1 MQNKYATLREKNL
14 KMRKCRQ
21 LWWLA
26 RRASDWQK
34 YLGKSSHVHTP
45 PRPCLLALGRWMN
58 CCWRGE
64 ICLFHT
70 KCLATHLAI
79 SRILFVRKWLNDES
93 PLSLGPF
100 QGPLLHLF
108 PSSSSPSFSHL
119 FPREKQ
125 GKEVRV
131 SAILTNRVSLCLPL
145 LCCQS
150 GVIASFR
157 HHKDTLAD
165 LICISPSFLLISRQS
180 GAKRHKYRGAS
191 RPSFL
196 SLQTQN
202 QLLRRLI
209 AWSSWHPIALAL
221 SDIVPH
227 PGTRA

>member
-1 MQNKYATLREKNL
+1 MCELVYGGVTFGCLKAKALGEGEWRVKSKEEEKKRRKEKKKEEMQNKYATLREKNL

-64 ICLFHT
+64 IYLLHI

-79 SRILFVRKWLNDES
+79 SRFLFVRKWFNDES

-108 PSSSSPSFSHL
+108 PSFSSSPSFFPSSPTCSQEKSKGRRFESRRFWPTEFPCAFL
-119 FPREKQ
+119 FC
-125 GKEVRV
+125 VARV
-131 SAILTNRVSLCLPL
+131 
-145 LCCQS
+145 
-150 GVIASFR
+150 G
-157 HHKDTLAD
+157 
-165 LICISPSFLLISRQS
+165 
-180 GAKRHKYRGAS
+180 
-191 RPSFL
+191 
-196 SLQTQN
+196 
-202 QLLRRLI
+202 
-209 AWSSWHPIALAL
+209 
-221 SDIVPH
+221 
-227 PGTRA
+227 